1 MATFGQLTELNDSKF
16 LHNAERVSANEYFLE
31 RSPIVFGSVH
41 QFLTTGELHQPPH
54 TCPHSFISE
63 LEFWGVGI
71 CDVQKCCQNSILMA
85 IDERN
90 TLNKFEQYT
99 KNNNNLIYEKCKNMC
114 STRNMLWVILNEPG
128 YSKLSKVYAVI
139 AGIFVLMSIFVLTAQ
154 THPVFQR
161 KLNVDEWQDYLG
173 DDFGQEDIEAFI
185 DNELY
190 YYDNIADDTPQ
201 SQNKTRF
208 HRPFT
213 TVQYL
218 AIIDYVATAF
228 FTLDL
233 MIRFLVCPYKLK
245 FIFDFFNL
253 MDLIALVAVFVHVTI
268 EGILTKERYRASLLD
283 LVLAFQVLRI
293 LRFLRMIKRVR
304 GFRVLVYAMR
314 VGFRELMT
322 VAMFVFLAVISFGCI
337 IYFLDNKTRI
347 KHIPDGIYW
356 ALITVTTVGYGDI
369 VPGTPQGK
377 FVACICA
384 LLGVLL
390 TAVTVPV
397 FVNNFVLYYSHASVL
412 SLQEDIEKNN
422 VQPNG
427 HVIVVK
433 SLPNKN
439 PAYNKTYP
447 VSD

>member
-1 MATFGQLTELNDSKF
+1 
-16 LHNAERVSANEYFLE
+16 
-31 RSPIVFGSVH
+31 
-41 QFLTTGELHQPPH
+41 
-54 TCPHSFISE
+54 
-63 LEFWGVGI
+63 
-71 CDVQKCCQNSILMA
+71 
-85 IDERN
+85 
-90 TLNKFEQYT
+90 
-99 KNNNNLIYEKCKNMC
+99 
-114 STRNMLWVILNEPG
+114 
-128 YSKLSKVYAVI
+128 
-139 AGIFVLMSIFVLTAQ
+139 MSIFVLTAQ
-154 THPVFQR
+154 THPFFQR
-161 KLNVDEWQDYLG
+161 KLNMEEWQDYL
-173 DDFGQEDIEAFI
+173 DDEFQPEDMDAFY
-185 DNELY
+185 DDGLY
-190 YYDNIADDTPQ
+190 YYDTIAADIPQ

-208 HRPFT
+208 PRPFT

-218 AIIDYVATAF
+218 VIMDYVTTAF

-233 MIRFLVCPYKLK
+233 MMRFLVCPYKLK

-337 IYFLDNKTRI
+337 IYFLDGKTRI

-377 FVACICA
+377 LVACCCA

-412 SLQEDIEKNN
+412 SLQEDIKKNPRLHPSH
-422 VQPNG
+422 VQPNVR
-427 HVIVVK
+427 VITIP
-433 SLPNKN
+433 SLSNKKT
-439 PAYNKTYP
+439 ACNKTCP
-447 VSD
+447 VTD